1 MLNSWNKHTR
11 KRNMSWGTLHYVKRI
26 MNEHLI
32 KSHPK
37 GTLASFAHYTLDN
50 WIPTHEMVSKWVKK
64 SFLILVNSSC
74 VPAGASTISRKIA
87 NGSEKLEPVSIE
99 VLSSSC
105 FFPVQISKWKIQ
117 TNRKWDV
124 IPFCLEITWEWASS
138 ICDSTGTKGK
148 MSERAEKQ
156 ITSLMACGTAIM
168 ADVHFAFLIIYSL
181 FYTILRKQNDD

>member
-1 MLNSWNKHTR
+1 MLNSWNKHIR
-11 KRNMSWGTLHYVKRI
+11 RRNMSWGTLHYVKRI
-26 MNEHLI
+26 TNEHLI

-37 GTLASFAHYTLDN
+37 DTLASFAHYTLDN
-50 WIPTHEMVSKWVKK
+50 WIPMHEMVSKWVNK
-64 SFLILVNSSC
+64 SFLILVHSSC
-74 VPAGASTISRKIA
+74 VPAGASTLPHKISNK
-87 NGSEKLEPVSIE
+87 SEKLEPVSIE

-138 ICDSTGTKGK
+138 ICNSTGTKGK

-156 ITSLMACGTAIM
+156 ITLCKNETSSKSQA
-168 ADVHFAFLIIYSL
+168 
-181 FYTILRKQNDD
+181 